1 MNGMTKVPPLHIKVQ
16 SLDIGKKTLF
26 FFLRARLTC
35 TLSLSFLLSVITC
48 HLTLAAGNGH
58 VQVLQWLV
66 ENGANC
72 K

>member
-1 MNGMTKVPPLHIKVQ
+1 MNEMTKVPPLHIKVQ
-16 SLDIGKKTLF
+16 SLDIDQKSTLLF
-26 FFLRARLTC
+26 SESTTNTPVIPFV
-35 TLSLSFLLSVITC
+35 LLSVITC
-48 HLTLAAGNGH
+48 YLTLAAGNGH